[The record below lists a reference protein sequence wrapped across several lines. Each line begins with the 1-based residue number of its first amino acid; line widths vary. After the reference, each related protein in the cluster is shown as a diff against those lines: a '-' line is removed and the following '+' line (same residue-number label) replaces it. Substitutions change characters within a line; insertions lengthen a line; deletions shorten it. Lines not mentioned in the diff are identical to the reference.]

1 MKMTRSCT
9 NCIHVNVCRYCISHT
24 KMEQGRGAEVTR
36 TVFNASYGCEHYR
49 PDTSIVFEKVVN
61 QATDEIYGSIEV
73 AATGNFWFGE
83 HWNLF
88 CEKEQYA
95 GNRYFVLKIE
105 RYGDSDECQDFEFD
119 TEDTITDTEEELRA
133 AVERIIKRN
142 KFLLEEV

>member
-1 MKMTRSCT
+1 MGKDCVNCSHAFICFRRQMALRAFT
-9 NCIHVNVCRYCISHT
+9 NLGGLIAKDDFRYVCADYEPC
-24 KMEQGRGAEVTR
+24 
-36 TVFNASYGCEHYR
+36 
-49 PDTSIVFEKVVN
+49 TSIVIEKTVT
-61 QATDEIYGSIEV
+61 QATDEINGSVEE

-95 GNRYFVLKIE
+95 GNRYFVLKLE

>member
-1 MKMTRSCT
+1 MEKDCVNCSHAFICFRRQMALRAFTNLGGLITKDDFRYVCADYEPCT
-9 NCIHVNVCRYCISHT
+9 SVMI
-24 KMEQGRGAEVTR
+24 
-36 TVFNASYGCEHYR
+36 
-49 PDTSIVFEKVVN
+49 EKVVN
-61 QATDEIYGSIEV
+61 QATDEIYGSVEV

-95 GNRYFVLKIE
+95 GNRYFVLKLE

-119 TEDTITDTEEELRA
+119 TEETITYTEEELRA

-142 KFLLEEV
+142 KFLLEEM

>member
-1 MKMTRSCT
+1 MEKDCT
-9 NCIHVNVCRYCISHT
+9 NCSHAFICFRRQMALRAFTSHGRLITQDDFRYVCADYEPCTSVVIEKT
-24 KMEQGRGAEVTR
+24 VT
-36 TVFNASYGCEHYR
+36 
-49 PDTSIVFEKVVN
+49 
-61 QATDEIYGSIEV
+61 QATDEIYGSVEV

-95 GNRYFVLKIE
+95 GNRYFILKLE
-105 RYGDSDECQDFEFD
+105 RYGDSEECQDFEFD
-119 TEDTITDTEEELRA
+119 TEETNTDTEEELRA

>member
-1 MKMTRSCT
+1 MEKDCT
-9 NCIHVNVCRYCISHT
+9 NCSHAFICFRRQMALRAFTNLGGLITKDDFRYVC
-24 KMEQGRGAEVTR
+24 AEYEPCTSVVIEKTVT
-36 TVFNASYGCEHYR
+36 
-49 PDTSIVFEKVVN
+49 
-61 QATDEIYGSIEV
+61 QATDEIYGSLEV

-95 GNRYFVLKIE
+95 GNRCFVLWLE
-105 RYGDSDECQDFEFD
+105 RYGDNDECQDFEFD
-119 TEDTITDTEEELRA
+119 VEDTKTDTEEELRA